1 MQPYAV
7 SASIGLQWIALII
20 LEKTMS
26 RIEKTMKN
34 G

>member
-1 MQPYAV
+1 MQSYAV
-7 SASIGLQWIALII
+7 SASIGLQWIPLII